1 MILGASPAMKKAVGE
16 ALKKMESGKSDP
28 KKTRAGTDAMIATRR
43 KETDAKNLAAARKDS
58 INLPS
63 LEKEY
68 SEMQSKYE
76 KLGGKNYQYADR
88 EQNLTTGEREARSM
102 EPGMGA
108 LTSRIG
114 AIKKAGNTYAK
125 GGKIS
130 LKDCSVSTMPKGKRN
145 SGW

>member
-1 MILGASPAMKKAVGE
+1 MILSASPAMKKAVGE

-28 KKTRAGTDAMIATRR
+28 KKTRASTDAMISTRR

-58 INLPS
+58 INLPA
-63 LEKEY
+63 LEKQHA
-68 SEMQSKYE
+68 EMQSKYQ
-76 KLGGKNYQYADR
+76 KLGGNNYQYADR

-102 EPGMGA
+102 ERGMNDLG
-108 LTSRIG
+108 SRIG

-130 LKDCSVSTMPKGKRN
+130 LKACGVSTASKGKKK
-145 SGW
+145 SSW